1 MNRRAITAVVVLL
14 SIIFLGWG
22 SVGHRII
29 SKNIS
34 LSLHPQMSFLSFWS
48 DSLAAHGS
56 DADTRKNWDP
66 NEGVKH
72 YIDIDSYP
80 EFVNTGRISQSF
92 DSVVALHGYNWVID
106 VGILPWTII
115 AYVDSLKN
123 NFQLR
128 DWNRAML
135 VAADLG
141 HYVGDGHMPLHITK
155 NYDGQYT
162 GQSGVHSRYETTLI
176 GKYYSEIIYTGDST
190 IYISNVPD
198 FVFNFIYQNYAYV
211 DSILAYDIIA
221 KTYSGGTYNNSYYAK
236 LWEKSKS
243 FTVSLYKNASYF
255 LSCLIYTAWVN
266 AGRPTLTSSEKDY
279 ANKLSEFSLEQ
290 NYPNPFNPSTNIQYT
305 IRNRQ
310 LVQLKVYD
318 VRGKEIATL
327 VNEEKLPGTY
337 EVEFIARNYIANGVY
352 FYQLKTGEY
361 CITKKMILMK

>member
-1 MNRRAITAVVVLL
+1 MNRRAITAVVVLI
-14 SIIFLGWG
+14 SILFLGWG

-29 SKNIS
+29 NKNIS

-48 DSLAAHGS
+48 DSLAVHGS
-56 DADTRKNWDP
+56 DADTRKSWDL
-66 NEGVKH
+66 NEKWKH

-92 DSVVALHGYNWVID
+92 DSVVTLHGYDWVID

-128 DWNRAML
+128 NWNRAML

-141 HYVGDGHMPLHITK
+141 HYIGDEHMPLHITK

-176 GKYYSEIIYTGDST
+176 GKYYSEIIYTGDSA
-190 IYISNVPD
+190 IYISSVSD

-211 DSILAYDIIA
+211 DSILAYDIVA
-221 KTYSGGTYNNSYYAK
+221 KTYSGGSYNNSYYAK

-243 FTVSLYKNASYF
+243 FTINLYKNASYF
-255 LSCLIYTAWVN
+255 LSCLIYTAWIN
-266 AGRPTLTSSEKDY
+266 AGRPTLTSSEKDF
-279 ANKLSEFSLEQ
+279 ANELSGFTLEQ
-290 NYPNPFNPSTNIQYT
+290 NYPNPFNPVTRIKYSISKTNH
-305 IRNRQ
+305 
-310 LVQLKVYD
+310 VVLKIFD
-318 VRGKEIATL
+318 ILGKEVATL
-327 VNEEKLPGTY
+327 VDEEKASGTY
-337 EVEFIARNYIANGVY
+337 EVEFVAGNYIANGVY
-352 FYQLKTGEY
+352 YYQLKAGEY